1 MSEDP
6 KVAIPAAT
14 PPAKGLGRGG
24 NPPPPGR
31 KGGFGRQKGTPN
43 KATAE
48 MKEAVDRFLTD
59 PDYQDNLMRR
69 IEAGRADH
77 IELYLWQ
84 WRYGRPKVV
93 LEVSGGQSRTREIA
107 KNLMNLL
114 VSGGQSRT
122 REIAKNLMNLSKAE
136 RMELVRLERKAML
149 GGEVIDAEVVTPVT
163 SPKALPQPKRK
174 KT

>member
-107 KNLMNLL
+107 KNLMNL
-114 VSGGQSRT
+114 
-122 REIAKNLMNLSKAE
+122 SKAE